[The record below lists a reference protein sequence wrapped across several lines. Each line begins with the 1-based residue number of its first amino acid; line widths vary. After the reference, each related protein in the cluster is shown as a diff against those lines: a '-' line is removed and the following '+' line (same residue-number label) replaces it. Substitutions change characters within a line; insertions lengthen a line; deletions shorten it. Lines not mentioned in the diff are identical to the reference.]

1 METTDRMGGF
11 IQVRIIETRMIEK
24 FIITGSAVKIT
35 LKPESLFQE
44 ISAKKGG
51 ISPSVSV
58 VKEKSGLI
66 YQINLTISSKN
77 PTGLKLK
84 SFNRM
89 IAICKNPMGV
99 EYVFGTPSFPLYCIN
114 MPMLSD
120 RASGEMGEKVTMDG
134 KQPYYPLILSL

>member
-11 IQVRIIETRMIEK
+11 IQVRIIETKMIDK

-35 LKPESLFQE
+35 LKPENLFQE

-58 VKEKSGLI
+58 VKEKSGPI

-99 EYVFGTPSFPLYCIN
+99 EYVFGTPSFPLTCTN
-114 MPMLSD
+114 MPMFSD
-120 RASGEMGEKVTMDG
+120 RASGEIGETVAMDG